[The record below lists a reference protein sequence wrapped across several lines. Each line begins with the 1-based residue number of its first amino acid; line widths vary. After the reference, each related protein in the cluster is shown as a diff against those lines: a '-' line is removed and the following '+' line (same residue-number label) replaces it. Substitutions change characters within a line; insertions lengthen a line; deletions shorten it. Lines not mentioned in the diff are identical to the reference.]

1 MLKNEQES
9 INLSDSLKMTNEDFR
24 QLSRYVTEFCGIKL
38 PDGKR
43 LMLEGRLRKR
53 LNHLG
58 MKSFKEYCKY
68 LFSPEGQKNETFE
81 MIDLVSTNKTDF
93 FRESEHFD
101 YLTETALP
109 NLEELG
115 IGLPDHPLKIWS
127 AGCSTGEE
135 PHTMA
140 MVLSEY
146 GEIHRAFRFSIFA
159 SDISTRVLRA
169 AAMAIYSETKTAPI
183 PFALKKKYLMKS
195 KNPADPRVR
204 FVPEIRSKISFARLN
219 FMELDPSSFQKFNI
233 IFCRNVIIYF
243 DRPTQEK
250 LINKFH
256 DCLEHGGY
264 LFLGHSEALTW
275 MKLPFESVAPMVYRK
290 I

>member
-1 MLKNEQES
+1 MLNNDQELIS
-9 INLSDSLKMTNEDFR
+9 ATESQKMTNDDFN
-24 QLSRYVTEFCGIKL
+24 QLSRFVTEFCGIKL
-38 PDGKR
+38 PEGKK

-53 LNHLG
+53 LNQLG
-58 MKSFKEYCKY
+58 LKSFKDYCKY
-68 LFSPEGQKNETFE
+68 LFSKEGQAKETIE

-93 FRESEHFD
+93 FREAEHFD
-101 YLTETALP
+101 YLVKTALP
-109 NLEELG
+109 NLEKLG
-115 IGLPDHPLKIWS
+115 FGLPNNPLKIWS

-146 GEIHRAFRFSIFA
+146 GEINRAFRFSILA
-159 SDISTRVLRA
+159 TDISTRVLKA
-169 AAMAIYSETKTAPI
+169 AAMAIYSDSKTAPI
-183 PFALKKKYLMKS
+183 PFDLKKKYLMKS
-195 KNPADPRVR
+195 KNPADSRVR
-204 FVPEIRSKISFARLN
+204 FVPEIRSKISFERLN
-219 FMELDPSSFQKFNI
+219 FMELEANPSRKFHV

-243 DRPTQEK
+243 DRPTQEE
-250 LINKFH
+250 LIHKFYNS
-256 DCLEHGGY
+256 LEYGGY